1 LSDRDNFLDMLGR
14 IRHARVRA
22 SGWPTRVR
30 VRRDVHAMLAANY
43 QTKVRQWCGM
53 VDGIPCIVDDELL
66 DEFEVEVDADHDDGC

>member
-14 IRHARVRA
+14 IKHARVRA

-30 VRRDVHAMLAANY
+30 VRRDV